1 MGSTTLDSTHSTLA
15 AHPTFPL
22 TAVVGQQP
30 IKLALLLAAVDP
42 GLGGVVI
49 VGPRGTAKS
58 VLARGIHALLPPIEV
73 IAGSFCND
81 DPAQPGSWSDW
92 AKAHFSP
99 TSSISKRVIPAPF
112 VQIPLGVTEDRL
124 LGSVD
129 VGASIERGETVFQ
142 PGLLAAAHRGVL
154 YVDDI
159 NLLDD
164 QIANLLL
171 TVVGDGVNRI
181 EREGISLQH
190 PCRPLLVATYN
201 PEEGPLRPHLLD
213 RMAMVLPADLDL
225 TLEERREIA
234 QRANLFS
241 DAPETF
247 LAEHES
253 ELEELRTRILLAREW
268 LPQVKPQRDQIN
280 YLVQE
285 AIRGNVQGHRGEQF
299 ALRAACALAA
309 LEGRD
314 HLLAEDL
321 QQAVQLVLLP
331 RAHYDPTQPPPPPPP
346 EPESEQSDPE
356 EEPEQN
362 NTEPQPENTR
372 LPEEFLFDPE
382 SVALDPRLLAFAQSL
397 NQQGKTGS
405 RSLVFST
412 DRGRYI
418 KPILPQGSN
427 LRVAVDATLRTAAP
441 YQQSRRQ
448 RQPGRTVIV
457 EQSDI
462 RVKKLARKAGALVIF
477 VVDASGSMA
486 LNRMQ
491 SAKGAALRLLTEAY
505 QNRDKVALIAFRG
518 ETAEVLLPPT
528 RSIELARRRLESL
541 PCGGGSPLAHA
552 LMQAV
557 RMGVNARTAGDVGQV
572 MLVALTDGRG
582 NIPLSRSLGQR
593 KEAKASEPTDL
604 KQELRD
610 IALRIRALGLKLL
623 LIDSQS
629 RFITTGFSQELAE
642 LSGGRYFHLP
652 RVNDQGLAAVAR
664 SAIQEGRRSR

>member
-1 MGSTTLDSTHSTLA
+1 MGSATLPPTLKA
-15 AHPTFPL
+15 QPTFPL

-81 DPAQPGSWSDW
+81 DPTQPGTWSDW
-92 AKAHFSP
+92 AKTHFSP
-99 TSSISKRVIPAPF
+99 TSSLARRVIPAPF

-129 VGASIERGETVFQ
+129 VGASVERGETVFQ

-171 TVVGDGVNRI
+171 TVVGDGVNRL

-201 PEEGPLRPHLLD
+201 PEEGPLRQHLLD

-241 DAPETF
+241 DTPETF
-247 LAEHES
+247 LAEQES
-253 ELEELRTRILLAREW
+253 ELEDLRTRILLAREW

-285 AIRGNVQGHRGEQF
+285 AIRGHVQGHRGEQF

-314 HLLAEDL
+314 RLLAEDL

-331 RAHYDPTQPPPPPPP
+331 RAQYDPTQPPPPPPP
-346 EPESEQSDPE
+346 PPPEPESEPSDPE
-356 EEPEQN
+356 PEDN

-405 RSLVFST
+405 RSLVFSA

-418 KPILPQGSN
+418 KPILP
-427 LRVAVDATLRTAAP
+427 
-441 YQQSRRQ
+441 
-448 RQPGRTVIV
+448 
-457 EQSDI
+457 
-462 RVKKLARKAGALVIF
+462 
-477 VVDASGSMA
+477 
-486 LNRMQ
+486 
-491 SAKGAALRLLTEAY
+491 
-505 QNRDKVALIAFRG
+505 
-518 ETAEVLLPPT
+518 
-528 RSIELARRRLESL
+528 
-541 PCGGGSPLAHA
+541 
-552 LMQAV
+552 
-557 RMGVNARTAGDVGQV
+557 
-572 MLVALTDGRG
+572 
-582 NIPLSRSLGQR
+582 
-593 KEAKASEPTDL
+593 
-604 KQELRD
+604 
-610 IALRIRALGLKLL
+610 
-623 LIDSQS
+623 
-629 RFITTGFSQELAE
+629 
-642 LSGGRYFHLP
+642 
-652 RVNDQGLAAVAR
+652 
-664 SAIQEGRRSR
+664 

>member
-1 MGSTTLDSTHSTLA
+1 MGSATVTT
-15 AHPTFPL
+15 PRTFPL

-30 IKLALLLAAVDP
+30 AKLALLLAAVDP

-49 VGPRGTAKS
+49 AGPRGTAKS

-73 IAGSFCND
+73 IAGSYCND
-81 DPAQPGSWSDW
+81 DPAQPGTWSDW
-92 AKAHFSP
+92 AKAHISP
-99 TSSISKRVIPAPF
+99 DLSPPKRVIPAPF

-129 VGASIERGETVFQ
+129 VGASVERGETVFQ

-159 NLLDD
+159 DLLDD

-171 TVVGDGVNRI
+171 TVVGDGVNRL

-201 PEEGPLRPHLLD
+201 PEEGSLRQHLLD
-213 RMAMVLPADLDL
+213 RMAMVVSVDRELS
-225 TLEERREIA
+225 LEERREIA
-234 QRANLFS
+234 QRANQFG
-241 DAPETF
+241 DAPEPF
-247 LAEHES
+247 LVEHQA
-253 ELEELRTRILLAREW
+253 ELEEVRTQIILAREW
-268 LPQVKPQRDQIN
+268 LPQVKPQREQIH

-314 HLLAEDL
+314 RLVAEDL

-331 RAHYDPTQPPPPPPP
+331 RARYNPDQPPPPPPQSQQPDPPPP
-346 EPESEQSDPE
+346 EPDNAGEDNE
-356 EEPEQN
+356 E
-362 NTEPQPENTR
+362 TDPQPENLS
-372 LPEEFLFDPE
+372 LPQEFFFDPE
-382 SVALDPRLLAFAQSL
+382 QVALDPRLLAFAQAL

-405 RSLVFST
+405 RSLVFSA

-418 KPILPQGSN
+418 KPILPQGAN
-427 LRVAVDATLRTAAP
+427 PRIAVDATLRAAAP
-441 YQQSRRQ
+441 YQKSRRQ

-457 EQSDI
+457 EPGDI
-462 RVKKLARKAGALVIF
+462 RAKKLVRKAGALVIF

-491 SAKGAALRLLTEAY
+491 AAKGAALRLLTEAY

-552 LMQAV
+552 LTQAV
-557 RMGVNARTAGDVGQV
+557 RMGVNARASGDVGQV
-572 MLVALTDGRG
+572 MLVALTDGRA
-582 NIPLSRSLGQR
+582 NIPLSRSLGR
-593 KEAKASEPTDL
+593 SEGDPTDL
-604 KQELRD
+604 KQELRE

-629 RFITTGFSQELAE
+629 RFVTTGFGAELAE
-642 LSGGRYFHLP
+642 LAGGRYFHLP
-652 RVNDQGLAAVAR
+652 RATDQRIAAVAR
-664 SAIQEGRRSR
+664 SAIQEGRTSL

>member
-1 MGSTTLDSTHSTLA
+1 MGSATLSA
-15 AHPTFPL
+15 PCTFPL
-22 TAVVGQQP
+22 TAVVGQQAA
-30 IKLALLLAAVDP
+30 KLALLLAAVDP
-42 GLGGVVI
+42 SLGGVVL

-73 IAGSFCND
+73 IAGSYCND
-81 DPAQPGSWSDW
+81 DPARPDTWSDW
-92 AKAHFSP
+92 AKARYPAGEVPPTQVISP
-99 TSSISKRVIPAPF
+99 PF

-129 VGASIERGETVFQ
+129 VGASVERGETVFQ

-164 QIANLLL
+164 SIADLLL
-171 TVVGDGVNRI
+171 TVVGDGVNRL

-201 PEEGPLRPHLLD
+201 PEEGSLRPHLLD
-213 RMAMVLPADLDL
+213 RMAMVVPLERDLS
-225 TLEERREIA
+225 LEERREIA
-234 QRANLFS
+234 QRASQFG
-241 DAPETF
+241 DAPEPF
-247 LAEHES
+247 LAQHQA
-253 ELEELRTRILLAREW
+253 ELEEIRTQIVLAREW
-268 LPQVKPQRDQIN
+268 LPQVKPQREQIH

-314 HLLAEDL
+314 RLLAEDL

-331 RAHYDPTQPPPPPPP
+331 RAQYDPDQPPPPPPP
-346 EPESEQSDPE
+346 PSQQSDPPPPDPDKDGEDRE
-356 EEPEQN
+356 E
-362 NTEPQPENTR
+362 TDPQPENLS
-372 LPEEFLFDPE
+372 LPEEFFFEPE
-382 SVALDPRLLAFAQSL
+382 RIALDPRLLAFAQSL

-405 RSLVFST
+405 RSLVFSA

-427 LRVAVDATLRTAAP
+427 PRIAVDATLRAAAP
-441 YQQSRRQ
+441 YQKSRRQ
-448 RQPGRTVIV
+448 RQPGRAVVV
-457 EQSDI
+457 EPSDI
-462 RVKKLARKAGALVIF
+462 RAKKLVRKAGALVIF

-491 SAKGAALRLLTEAY
+491 AAKGAALRLLTEAY

-552 LMQAV
+552 LTQAV
-557 RMGVNARTAGDVGQV
+557 RMGVNARAAGDVGQV

-582 NIPLSRSLGQR
+582 NIPLSRSLGRSDGKPQ
-593 KEAKASEPTDL
+593 SGTDPIDL
-604 KQELRD
+604 KQELRE

-629 RFITTGFSQELAE
+629 RFVTTGFSAELAE
-642 LSGGRYFHLP
+642 LAGGRYFHLP
-652 RVNDQGLAAVAR
+652 RATDQGIAAVAR
-664 SAIQEGRRSR
+664 SAMQEGRTYP